1 MSFKLIDTSPVRH
14 KISILRS
21 AATTTK
27 VFRELAGEL
36 AQILC
41 YEALRDAPLKLY
53 EVTSPICA
61 TTGYA
66 LDENDYVFLPILRAG
81 LGLVDG
87 LLKFMPNARLGH
99 IGLYR
104 DEATLKPVKYYYKVP
119 SEIENKHVFIL
130 DPMLATAGSA
140 LAAIEILREQGV
152 KQISMIC
159 LFAAPEG
166 VKKLEEQYP
175 DVTVYAASLDERLNE
190 NGYIV
195 PGCGDAGDRLW
206 GTK

>member
-1 MSFKLIDTSPVRH
+1 MSLNLIDTSPVRH
-14 KISILRS
+14 KISILRDVR
-21 AATTTK
+21 TNTK
-27 VFRELAGEL
+27 EFRELAGEL

-41 YEALRDAPLKLY
+41 YEALRDAPLKRY

-61 TTGYA
+61 ADGYL

-104 DEATLKPVKYYYKVP
+104 DETTLKPVKYYYKTP
-119 SEIENKHVFIL
+119 ADISNKHVFIL

-152 KQISMIC
+152 QQLSMIC

-166 VKKLEEQYP
+166 VRKLEENYP
-175 DVTVYAASLDERLNE
+175 DVTIYAASLDERLNE